1 MRKVWIFI
9 SALLIYNIGFSQNE
23 ANIWYFGQNAG
34 LDFNSGVPVPLLD
47 GALNTD
53 EGCTSISDSNGNL
66 LFYTDGITVY
76 NQNHN
81 VMLNGTGLNGNTS
94 STHSAIIVPKPND
107 SNIYYIFTVDFQA
120 EANGLQYSEID
131 MTLDSGLGGITTNK
145 NILLYTPTTEKLTA
159 IKSSVAEEYWVVSHK
174 WESDEFIAYNISN
187 AGINATPVISSTGTY
202 VGGALEDRTI
212 GQIKIS
218 PDGTKLAVARAQGLS
233 EVQLFDFNASIG
245 TVSNPLTLIDI
256 NPDTEQVYGVEFSPN
271 SKVLYISITGNAVFQ
286 FNLEAGS
293 SADIVN
299 SQLPLISLPRPYGAM
314 QLATDGKIYIA
325 KNNQFYID
333 VIDNPNIV
341 GQGCN
346 YQFEHLYLDGRRS
359 KLGLPPFI
367 QTFLLIDD
375 IQFENVCFGDTTNF
389 SLTDTVDSAT
399 WGFDDPAS
407 GANNT
412 STDLVPTHVFSAPGT
427 YEVSVNVTIGTQ
439 STSSTTTVIIYEQ
452 PTATQPQNILMCD
465 NDNDGFYGFDL
476 TQNEGAILNGQSTS
490 VFNVTYYASM
500 MDYTN
505 DNPITDPNNYT
516 NITAYTSQ
524 TIVAIIRN
532 INNTDCEDTTTFNIQ
547 VFESPTPSTNIPSLS
562 FCDNTSVGT
571 DTDGIIE
578 FDLTQNEPVILN
590 GQSSADFTVNYYTDS
605 GLTNQI
611 NNPSTYQNTNATE
624 IIYVQVVNE
633 YNTNCTAQTSFDIEV
648 FEHPTVGST
657 VTLRQCD
664 DDLDGFSV
672 FNLTEVNAELSA
684 NHLNETITFYET
696 QTDAENA
703 NNPITNTTAYANQTV
718 STDMVWARIENFNN
732 CHRTA
737 QVNLVVSTT
746 QIPNTYTRDFYQC
759 DDGTDITNGIAT
771 FDFSSVNTE
780 IESLFP
786 VGQQLIINYY
796 RNQADALSETNPIAD
811 INNYQNIGYPNQQ
824 NVFIRV
830 DSALDNDCLALGHHI
845 TLNVETVPIANSVTI
860 TEQCDDD
867 GDGMYAFDTSNIETA
882 LLNGQTNVTIEY
894 FDGLGNSLS
903 SPLPNPFSTATQTIT
918 ARVANATSQDPN
930 GPCFDETQITFTVD
944 AAAVAHTVPN
954 YIECD
959 DDSDGQFAFDTSNVE
974 ASVLNGQTG
983 MIVTYTDEEGNLL
996 PSPLPNPFTTDTQ
1009 TITVKVEN
1017 QLSAICYDEITI
1029 NFIVSE
1035 QPTANPIANDF
1046 VCDDMTNDGEHIF
1059 TLSDY
1064 DAQILNGQSQTT
1076 FEVFYFDNNTDAQ
1089 NNINA
1094 LPNNYIVNSTSQT
1107 VFARIHNI
1115 NNIDCF
1121 DITSFELGVHYL
1133 PIANEPED
1141 ILVCDDETN
1150 DGVETFDLSI
1160 QNLVILNGQFSM
1172 DNVITYHL
1180 SQTDAENNINTISE
1194 DFTNTE
1200 NPQTIY
1206 VRLEN
1211 NSYPDCYTTTS
1222 FQVIVNEQPVLEMQE
1237 QWPICEGDTVE
1248 IIADAGYD
1256 QYLWSTGETTQSII
1270 VATAETYQVTA
1281 TNIYGNLNCSTT
1293 KTVTV
1298 TNSNIATI
1306 TDIETVDWTQNDNA
1320 ITVFVEGNGDYEYS
1334 LDGFIYQD
1342 SNEFTNL
1349 TIDEYTIYVR
1359 DKNGCGVKTETV
1371 YLLYYPR
1378 FFTPNND
1385 GYNDTWQIINSN
1397 REPNNKIYIFDRY
1410 GKLLKQL
1417 SPADIGWDGTYN
1429 GSKLPSND
1437 YWFVLERQNGKTYNG
1452 HFSLK
1457 R

>member
-1 MRKVWIFI
+1 MKKVWIFI

-107 SNIYYIFTVDFQA
+107 FNIYFIFTVDFQA

-159 IKSSVAEEYWVVSHK
+159 IKSSVADEYWVVSHK

-187 AGINATPVISSTGTY
+187 AGIDTTPVISSTGTY
-202 VGGALEDRTI
+202 IGGAIEDRTI

-233 EVQLFDFNASIG
+233 EVQLFDFNTSTG

-293 SADIVN
+293 STDIVN

-341 GQGCN
+341 GLGCN
-346 YQFEHLYLDGRRS
+346 YQFEHLYLGGQRS

-399 WGFDDPAS
+399 WDFDDPAS

-412 STDLVPTHVFSAPGT
+412 STDLAPTHVFSAPGT

-439 STSSTTTVIIYEQ
+439 SASSTTTVIIYEQ

-476 TQNEGAILNGQSTS
+476 TQNESIILNGQSTS
-490 VFNVTYYASM
+490 IFNVTYYASM
-500 MDYTN
+500 VDYTN
-505 DNPITDPNNYT
+505 DNPITDSSNYT
-516 NITAYTSQ
+516 NTTAYTSQ
-524 TIVAIIRN
+524 TIVASVKN
-532 INNTDCEDTTTFNIQ
+532 INNGDCEDTTTFNIQ
-547 VFESPTPSTNIPSLS
+547 VFESPMPSANIPNLS

-571 DTDGIIE
+571 DVDGIIE
-578 FDLTQNEPVILN
+578 FDLTQNESTILN
-590 GQSSADFTVNYYTDS
+590 GQPATDFTVSYFTDS
-605 GLTNQI
+605 ALTNQI
-611 NNPSTYQNTNATE
+611 SNPSTYQNTNPTE
-624 IIYVQVVNE
+624 TIYVQVVN
-633 YNTNCTAQTSFDIEV
+633 NNNSNCVAQTSFSIEV
-648 FEHPTVGST
+648 FELPTVTSI
-657 VTLRQCD
+657 VELKQCD
-664 DDLDGFSV
+664 DDLDGFSI
-672 FNLTEVNAELSA
+672 FNLTEVNAELSS
-684 NHLNETITFYET
+684 NHLNEIITFYET
-696 QTDAENA
+696 QTDAESGNS
-703 NNPITNTTAYANQTV
+703 PITNITAYTNQTV
-718 STDMVWARIENFNN
+718 STDMVWARIENVNN

-759 DDGTDITNGIAT
+759 DDGTDTTDGIAT
-771 FDFSSVNTE
+771 FDLSFVNTE
-780 IESLFP
+780 IEAMFP

-796 RNQADALSETNPIAD
+796 RNQADALSENNPIAD
-811 INNYQNIGYPNQQ
+811 ITNYQNIGYPYQQ
-824 NVFIRV
+824 DIFIRV
-830 DSALDNDCLALGHHI
+830 DSALDNDCLGLGHHI
-845 TLNVETVPIANSVTI
+845 TLHVETVPVANPVTI
-860 TEQCDDD
+860 DEQCDD
-867 GDGMYAFDTSNIETA
+867 DGMYAFDTSTIETT
-882 LLNGQTNVTIEY
+882 LLNGQTNVAVEY
-894 FDGLGNSLS
+894 FDENGNPLS
-903 SPLPNPFSTATQTIT
+903 SPLPNPFLTATQNIT
-918 ARVANATSQDPN
+918 ARAINTTSQDPD
-930 GPCFDETQITFTVD
+930 GACYDETQITFTVD
-944 AAAVAHTVPN
+944 AAAVAYTVADF
-954 YIECD
+954 ITCD
-959 DDSDGQFAFDTSNVE
+959 DDTDGQFAFDTSNVE

-983 MIVTYTDEEGNLL
+983 MIVTYTDEDGNALQ
-996 PSPLPNPFTTDTQ
+996 SPLPNPFTTDTQ
-1009 TITVKVEN
+1009 TITVRVEN
-1017 QLSAICYDEITI
+1017 QLSAICYNEVTI
-1029 NFIVSE
+1029 NFVISE
-1035 QPTANPIANDF
+1035 QPTGNPVSNDF
-1046 VCDDMTNDGEHIF
+1046 VCDDVSNDGEYTF

-1064 DAQILNGQSQTT
+1064 DSQILSGQSQAT
-1076 FEVFYFDNNTDAQ
+1076 FEVFYFENNTDAQ

-1094 LPNNYIVNSTSQT
+1094 LPNNYVVNSTSQT
-1107 VFARIHNI
+1107 VFVRVQ
-1115 NNIDCF
+1115 NNSNTDCF
-1121 DITSFELGVHYL
+1121 EITTFELGVHYL

-1141 ILVCDDETN
+1141 IMVCDDESN
-1150 DGVETFDLSI
+1150 DGVEIFDLWV
-1160 QNLVILNGQFSM
+1160 QNVSILNGQSDM
-1172 DNVITYHL
+1172 DNTITYHL
-1180 SQTDAENNINTISE
+1180 SLVDAENNTNTISE

-1200 NPQTIY
+1200 NSQTIY

-1211 NSYPDCYTTTS
+1211 SNYPDCYTTTS
-1222 FQVIVNEQPVLEMQE
+1222 FQIIVNEQPVLEMQD
-1237 QWPICEGDTVE
+1237 QWPICEGNTVE
-1248 IIADAGYD
+1248 IVADADYD
-1256 QYLWSTGETTQSII
+1256 EYLWSTGETSQII
-1270 VATAETYQVTA
+1270 TVDTAGTYEVTVS
-1281 TNIYGNLNCSTT
+1281 NNYGDLRCEASKNLN
-1293 KTVTV
+1293 VV
-1298 TNSNIATI
+1298 ESNIATI
-1306 TDIETVDWTQNDNA
+1306 TNIETVDWTQNENV
-1320 ITVFVEGNGDYEYS
+1320 ITVYVEGNGDYEYS
-1334 LDGFIYQD
+1334 LDGVTYQD
-1342 SNEFTNL
+1342 ENQFTNL
-1349 TIDEYTIYVR
+1349 NIDDYMVYVR
-1359 DKNGCGVKTETV
+1359 DKNGCGIVTEDI
-1371 YLLYYPR
+1371 YLLHYPK
-1378 FFTPNND
+1378 FFTPNSD
-1385 GYNDTWQIINSN
+1385 GYHDTWQLYNSDK
-1397 REPNNKIYIFDRY
+1397 EPNNKIYIFDRY
-1410 GKLLKQL
+1410 GKLIKQM
-1417 SPADIGWDGTYN
+1417 SPNSLGWN
-1429 GSKLPSND
+1429 GIFNGQLMPQND
-1437 YWFVLERQNGKTYNG
+1437 YWFLLERENGKQYRG
-1452 HFSLK
+1452 HFTLK